1 MNIMSSNKTIFA
13 LILLVPFAT
22 VNSNMA
28 TSIDND
34 SIVTVSGQK
43 VMSEST
49 TGKEMQEKLQRE
61 HKKIAE
67 PLEKAQI
74 EVQTAESNL
83 KKLQDTL
90 QTEFTKFDN
99 EAKTMSES
107 AREKKQIELQDKA
120 LDFETKKR
128 TFERDAA
135 KLQADARKIEAKM
148 SELYQTEMMKLDKL
162 VKETISEEAKK
173 RGWKVALM
181 EESVM
186 YADSSISR
194 TEIIIQALDAK
205 TKAMKLAKKEAL
217 EKKSENNAK
226 K

>member
-1 MNIMSSNKTIFA
+1 MNIMSSNRTIFA
-13 LILLVPFAT
+13 LMLLVPFAIINT
-22 VNSNMA
+22 TSAN
-28 TSIDND
+28 SIDE
-34 SIVTVSGQK
+34 SIVTVSGQR
-43 VMSEST
+43 VMTESQ

-74 EVQTAESNL
+74 ELQAAENHL
-83 KKLQDTL
+83 KNLQDTL
-90 QTEFTKFDN
+90 QKEFTKFDT

-107 AREKKQIELQDKA
+107 AREKKQIELQDKG

-148 SELYQTEMMKLDKL
+148 SEMYQAEMMKLDKL
-162 VKETISEEAKK
+162 VKETIAEEAKK
-173 RGWKVALM
+173 RGWKVVLM

-194 TEIIIQALDAK
+194 TDIIIQALDAK
-205 TKAMKLAKKEAL
+205 TKAAKLAKKEAL
-217 EKKSENNAK
+217 EKKSENSNAK